1 MQTGVGSHVHGNGIS
16 MGLNGVKKNPECP
29 LFRLHSG
36 EKAVTPRFISPFF
49 SLPRVL
55 YFAALTL
62 LDPQPPFTP
71 LDPQPPVP
79 PPRPPPPSPPAPPPV
94 VLLLLPRRFT
104 TSVDPPPP
112 LPSPPSLAATPDPA
126 VSPPPLP
133 PPNLLPPHLSPP
145 STLGNVFRYGG

>member
-36 EKAVTPRFISPFF
+36 EKAVTHALFHHFF

-79 PPRPPPPSPPAPPPV
+79 PPRPPPPSPPV
-94 VLLLLPRRFT
+94 RLPLSSPSPSPIHHLRR
-104 TSVDPPPP
+104 SPSP